1 MGKTTNMIR
10 HTIKAILL
18 GLGAF
23 GASGCQG
30 LGGRNHA
37 NSNTDPCGAPEQH
50 QERKGFLA
58 RHFGRHNH
66 DNHSPGATAAMKRN
80 APNVPLNPGETLVS
94 YGETTMPVVEA
105 AGPSLC
111 PSPIPSAP
119 CASAPSMA
127 QPPLAPVPSTV
138 APPPPALPGQPRPE
152 PQAQPVPARPTAR
165 TLPSVN

>member
-1 MGKTTNMIR
+1 MIR
-10 HTIKAILL
+10 HTIKVILL

-80 APNVPLNPGETLVS
+80 AP
-94 YGETTMPVVEA
+94 
-105 AGPSLC
+105 
-111 PSPIPSAP
+111 
-119 CASAPSMA
+119 
-127 QPPLAPVPSTV
+127 
-138 APPPPALPGQPRPE
+138 
-152 PQAQPVPARPTAR
+152 
-165 TLPSVN
+165 